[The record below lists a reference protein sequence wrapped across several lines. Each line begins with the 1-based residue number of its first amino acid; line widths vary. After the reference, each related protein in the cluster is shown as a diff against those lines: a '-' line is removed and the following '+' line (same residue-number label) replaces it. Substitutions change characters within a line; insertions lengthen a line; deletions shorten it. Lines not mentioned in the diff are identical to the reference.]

1 MNKKS
6 TLILLSILHICILG
20 ICVLTIYSNRNSASD
35 VMIAHVSSDTK
46 VIDSQTEPE
55 AETTVAL
62 ETEPETVTEP
72 EPEPITE
79 PEPETEAVAEL
90 EPETEAIAEPEPEPI
105 TEPESE
111 VSPLYSFH
119 YVGTRSNL
127 NIRSTPST
135 SGTIIGKVPVGGD
148 GSVIELTNDAWALID
163 YQGIIGYCSRNCIK
177 LQEIDQ

>member
-20 ICVLTIYSNRNSASD
+20 ICVLTIYSNKNSASD
-35 VMIAHVSSDTK
+35 VMVAHVSSDTK
-46 VIDSQTEPE
+46 VIDSQAEPE
-55 AETTVAL
+55 AEATA
-62 ETEPETVTEP
+62 EPETVTEP

-79 PEPETEAVAEL
+79 PEPEAEALAEPEAETESIA
-90 EPETEAIAEPEPEPI
+90 EPETEAI

-119 YVGTRSNL
+119 YVGTHSNL